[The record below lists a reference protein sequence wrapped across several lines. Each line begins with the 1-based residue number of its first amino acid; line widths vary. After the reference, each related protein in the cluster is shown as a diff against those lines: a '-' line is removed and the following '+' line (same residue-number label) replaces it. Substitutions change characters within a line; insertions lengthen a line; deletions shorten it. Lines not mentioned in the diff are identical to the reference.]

1 MFDRQPIRTTGFN
14 MLLVAPYGIVGFDD
28 QNAPESAI
36 VYFSGENMLMYEKL
50 HKYIRFTCLMTVSGW
65 ALKEE
70 DFNSLFDERMQTLLL
85 VDD

>member
-1 MFDRQPIRTTGFN
+1 

-50 HKYIRFTCLMTVSGW
+50 HKYIRFTCMMTTNGW

-70 DFNSLFDERMQTLLL
+70 DFNSLFDERMQNLLL
-85 VDD
+85 VDNE